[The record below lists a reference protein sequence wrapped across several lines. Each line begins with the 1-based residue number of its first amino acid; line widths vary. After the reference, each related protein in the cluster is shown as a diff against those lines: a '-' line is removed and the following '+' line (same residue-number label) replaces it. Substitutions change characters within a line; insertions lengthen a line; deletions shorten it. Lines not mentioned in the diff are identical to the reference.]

1 MGRGQRGLQEWGE
14 HWEAQISTY
23 THPHPHMCTQHTHTH
38 TCTHTHTHTK
48 LWALCLTAETQPGQG
63 PTHRKGYK
71 HERAHE
77 DQADGPSSAPVTG
90 WQAGAWPSH
99 TLQN

>member
-1 MGRGQRGLQEWGE
+1 MVFKNGVNTGK
-14 HWEAQISTY
+14 HKSA
-23 THPHPHMCTQHTHTH
+23 P
-38 TCTHTHTHTK
+38 THTHTHICAHSTRTHTH
-48 LWALCLTAETQPGQG
+48 AHIHTRTPSSGPYVLTAETQPGQG